1 MLHARAG
8 LIRAFDAMSFQSQP
22 SSMTERDLFGEEISR
37 EEDPLEQYLAAYDE
51 DTFRDRLSRLKY
63 LQTVIPEDYSFM
75 MGTSSFY
82 VFEEARRAFINGE
95 FVGTVL
101 LAQSSIEHCLQAR
114 LEAKGY
120 PFDRSHRGL
129 AYIVRCLRRDQLRH
143 PFLIKKVD
151 ALRKLRNPF
160 VHLRSFD
167 DPDDLGR
174 RSVDAQMA
182 PDNLILNDA
191 KEALSLMYQ
200 IAITRL

>member
-22 SSMTERDLFGEEISR
+22 SLMTERDLFGEEISR
-37 EEDPLEQYLAAYDE
+37 EEDPLEQYLAAYNE

-82 VFEEARRAFINGE
+82 VCEEARRAFINGE

-129 AYIVRCLRRDQLRH
+129 AYIVRCLRRDCC
-143 PFLIKKVD
+143 
-151 ALRKLRNPF
+151 
-160 VHLRSFD
+160 
-167 DPDDLGR
+167 
-174 RSVDAQMA
+174 
-182 PDNLILNDA
+182 IL
-191 KEALSLMYQ
+191 S
-200 IAITRL
+200 